1 MAWCVK
7 HAGGILFLPGAEWR
21 PGCTA
26 ISAPCGLDGKKTGIC
41 YGANRHSRLVS
52 AFGTPLFFMLG
63 LVWLT
68 AGGGTEAAI
77 ITLACSELQSP
88 ANWLISAL

>member
-1 MAWCVK
+1 MYR
-7 HAGGILFLPGAEWR
+7 HF
-21 PGCTA
+21 
-26 ISAPCGLDGKKTGIC
+26 SAMWLGWQKDRYLLWGK
-41 YGANRHSRLVS
+41 SPL
-52 AFGTPLFFMLG
+52 AFGFCIWYPAVFQLG